1 MDSFIGQIDLLPY
14 TFTPVDYAFC
24 NGALVPLSQYRALA
38 AVIGNNF
45 GGDMRNTV
53 GLPNLQ
59 GKTPMGYG
67 NGPGLTPYPWAATAG
82 VETVTLT
89 ELQLPAHNHNVVVGI
104 KTGFETDDA
113 SNAILT
119 RAMSTQGTGTVAP
132 YTSTPGP
139 GPGPYQPQPLNANSL
154 TATGQNQAHNNR
166 QPFLVLNFCICLNGI
181 YPVRN

>member
-14 TFTPVDYAFC
+14 SFVPVDYAFC
-24 NGALVPLSQYRALA
+24 NGDIVSFNQFQALGL
-38 AVIGNNF
+38 VIRDAF
-45 GGDMRNTV
+45 GGNMQKNTI

-59 GKTPMGYG
+59 GRTPVGFG
-67 NGPGLTPYPWAATAG
+67 AGPGLHSYNWAATAG

-89 ELQLPAHNHNVVVGI
+89 QAQLPSHNHNVVVGI
-104 KTGFETDDA
+104 EIGFETDSA
-113 SNAILT
+113 SNGLLT
-119 RAMSTQGTGTVAP
+119 RALSTQGSGTVLP

-139 GPGPYQPQPLNANSL
+139 DSPQPLNDNSL
-154 TATGQNQAHNNR
+154 DETGQNQAHNNR

>member
-14 TFTPVDYAFC
+14 SFVPVDYAFC
-24 NGALVPLSQYRALA
+24 NGDVVSLYQYQALG

-45 GGDMRNTV
+45 GGSVQNHTI

-59 GKTPMGYG
+59 GRTPVGFG
-67 NGPGLTPYPWAATAG
+67 NGPGLTSYNWAATAG

-89 ELQLPAHNHNVVVGI
+89 QAQLPVHNHNVVVGI
-104 KTGFETDDA
+104 ENSFETD
-113 SNAILT
+113 NATNALLT
-119 RAMSTQGTGTVAP
+119 RSMSTQGTGTVLA

-139 GPGPYQPQPLNANSL
+139 GLPQPLNDSSL
-154 TATGQNQAHNNR
+154 AATGQNQAHNNR

>member
-14 TFTPVDYAFC
+14 TFTPIDYAFC
-24 NGALVPLSQYRALA
+24 NGALVPLSQYQALA
-38 AVIGNNF
+38 AVIGTAF
-45 GGDMRNTV
+45 GGSAQNNTL

-59 GKTPMGYG
+59 GRTPVGFG
-67 NGPGLTPYPWAATAG
+67 SGPGLTSYNWAATAG

-89 ELQLPAHNHNVVVGI
+89 EAQLPVHNHNVAVGI
-104 KTGFETDDA
+104 AVNLETDDA
-113 SNAILT
+113 TNAILT
-119 RAMSTQGTGTVAP
+119 RGLSTQGTGTVLP

-139 GPGPYQPQPLNANSL
+139 GQPQPLNANSL

-181 YPVRN
+181 FPVRN

>member
-14 TFTPVDYAFC
+14 TFAPMDYAFC
-24 NGALVPLSQYRALA
+24 NGNLVNIQQYQALA
-38 AVIGNNF
+38 AVIGTTF
-45 GGDMRNTV
+45 GGSVQNNTI

-59 GKTPMGYG
+59 GRTPVGFG
-67 NGPGLTPYPWAATAG
+67 AGPSLTSYNWAATAG

-89 ELQLPAHNHNVVVGI
+89 EAQLPAHNHNLVVGI
-104 KTGFETDDA
+104 ESGSETDDCT
-113 SNAILT
+113 NALLG
-119 RAMSTQGTGTVAP
+119 RAISTQGTGTVSP

-139 GPGPYQPQPLNANSL
+139 GQPQPLNASSL
-154 TATGQNQAHNNR
+154 AATGQNQAHNNR